1 MEPSKIKEEVAKIF
15 EGLLMQEQTVRLID
29 LIDQM
34 GSGSTLSTALS
45 KEKTKNS
52 KIDGPDGSEINVK
65 INCNSN
71 RAKQNFNDPFGSV
84 HDAPHDP
91 IRHRSP

>member
-34 GSGSTLSTALS
+34 GSGSTLSMALS
-45 KEKTKNS
+45 REKT
-52 KIDGPDGSEINVK
+52 
-65 INCNSN
+65 
-71 RAKQNFNDPFGSV
+71 
-84 HDAPHDP
+84 
-91 IRHRSP
+91 

>member
-1 MEPSKIKEEVAKIF
+1 MIFIEDVAWRQESRAFSLDGDINIKLSHSMVNVIKLVQYEEVARLLWNHQKIKEEVAKIF

-45 KEKTKNS
+45 REKT
-52 KIDGPDGSEINVK
+52 
-65 INCNSN
+65 
-71 RAKQNFNDPFGSV
+71 
-84 HDAPHDP
+84 
-91 IRHRSP
+91 